1 MSGFLN
7 NKIFAARDPLPAPT
21 GVVDTDKL
29 CALDLAKLL
38 LLAAIWG
45 GSFILMR
52 LVVPELGSL
61 LTASLRIIFAGL
73 ALLVFAH
80 IRKIPLQWRTNI
92 KIYALSGLLGALLP
106 FALFCYASGYLPAAF
121 SALFNAA
128 CPLFVALFSLL
139 WLNESLSL
147 RTLAGLLLG
156 ALGVLVLVGSCVL
169 LHSRLTLLAALACI
183 AAPAC
188 FALSGIMIKRYTCA
202 YNPGRAHKIIEPLPL
217 AVGSMVA
224 AALMCLP
231 ILPLLLPAQLPSPSS
246 ILWLLTLALLP
257 SALAQIIFI
266 PLLSKIGPTRAMS
279 VSFLIP
285 LFSLIGGVVFLQES
299 LPLSSLGGGFMVLA
313 ATALILKR

>member
-1 MSGFLN
+1 MTDSN
-7 NKIFAARDPLPAPT
+7 PLS
-21 GVVDTDKL
+21 
-29 CALDLAKLL
+29 ALDLAKLL

-45 GSFILMR
+45 GAFILMR
-52 LVVPELGSL
+52 LVVPELGAL
-61 LTASLRIIFAGL
+61 LTASLRIIVAGL
-73 ALLVFAH
+73 ALLLFAYL
-80 IRKIPLQWRTNI
+80 RQIPLQWRANI
-92 KIYALSGLLGALLP
+92 KVYALSGLLGALLP
-106 FALFCYASGYLPAAF
+106 FALFCYASSYLPAAF

-139 WLNESLSL
+139 WLNESLNL

-156 ALGVLVLVGSCVL
+156 AFGVLVLVGSCVL

-188 FALSGIMIKRYTCA
+188 FALSGIIIKRYSCA
-202 YNPGRAHKIIEPLPL
+202 NNLQRAHKIIEPLPL

-231 ILPLLLPAQLPSPSS
+231 ILPFLLPAQLPSPLS
-246 ILWLLTLALLP
+246 ILLLLTLALLP

-266 PLLSKIGPTRAMS
+266 PLLAKIGPTRAMS

-285 LFSLIGGVVFLQES
+285 LFSLVGGVLFLQES
-299 LPLSSLGGGFMVLA
+299 LPLSSLGGGLMVLT